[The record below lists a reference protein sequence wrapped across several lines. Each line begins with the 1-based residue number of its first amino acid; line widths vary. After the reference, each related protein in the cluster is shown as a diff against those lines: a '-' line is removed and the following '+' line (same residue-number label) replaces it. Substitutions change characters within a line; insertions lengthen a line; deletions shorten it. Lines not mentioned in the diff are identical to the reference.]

1 MARLIT
7 IFTLLAVLGLGV
19 GTAQAARIYSAVLS
33 PDQVLPE
40 SGASAYGEATLV
52 VDDTGTMIHLTLNF
66 AGLDTPQSG
75 AELLYASEG
84 EVGTVA
90 HLLPLGTPLATTLD
104 NTVLLN
110 DALEAESLSIQVASE
125 DWPGGAIRGTFAFVT
140 VGTEASSWTAVKNIF
155 E

>member
-19 GTAQAARIYSAVLS
+19 GTAQAAVVYSAVLS
-33 PDQVLPE
+33 PDQVLPQ
-40 SGASAYGEATLV
+40 SGASAYGEATLI
-52 VDDTGTMIHLTLNF
+52 VDDSGTMIHLTLNF

-75 AELLYASEG
+75 AELLFAAAG

-90 HLLPLGTPLATTLD
+90 HVLPLGTPLAMSLD

-110 DALEAESLSIQVASE
+110 DALQTENLSIQVASE

-140 VGTEASSWTAVKNIF
+140 VGSEASSWTAVKNLF